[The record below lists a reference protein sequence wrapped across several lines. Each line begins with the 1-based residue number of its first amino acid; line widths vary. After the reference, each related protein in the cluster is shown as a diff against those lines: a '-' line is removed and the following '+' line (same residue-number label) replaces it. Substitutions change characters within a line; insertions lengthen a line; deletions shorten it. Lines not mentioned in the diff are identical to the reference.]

1 MEAAILATYPG
12 IHLPDRWPPGTA
24 RDRTAPSWRRLVTLV
39 RHLPPGN
46 PLERALHPEAGE
58 WDMTHQL
65 IDDTRRA
72 IVGALGVKDPVP
84 HPMAPHAKPQG
95 VTPERVA
102 VLAAAQARAER
113 FNAR

>member
-1 MEAAILATYPG
+1 MR
-12 IHLPDRWPPGTA
+12 PDG
-24 RDRTAPSWRRLVTLV
+24 
-39 RHLPPGN
+39 
-46 PLERALHPEAGE
+46 GE
-58 WDMTHQL
+58 WGVVHQL
-65 IDDTRRA
+65 IDDTRRS

>member
-12 IHLPDRWPPGTA
+12 VHLPERWRPGPA
-24 RDRTAPSWRRLVTLV
+24 RDSTAPSWRRLVTLV

-46 PLERALHPEAGE
+46 ALERVLRPDGGE
-58 WDMTHQL
+58 WGVVHQL
-65 IDDTRRA
+65 IDDTRRS

-84 HPMAPHAKPQG
+84 HPMAPHARPQG

>member
-1 MEAAILATYPG
+1 M
-12 IHLPDRWPPGTA
+12 
-24 RDRTAPSWRRLVTLV
+24 TLV

-46 PLERALHPEAGE
+46 PLERALHPEAGD
-58 WDMTHQL
+58 WDTTHQL

-95 VTPERVA
+95 VTSERVA